1 MKHIKPTAKGDPL
14 CPLGFHP
21 QVRWP
26 TRCKRCFRDY
36 KEHGNRNK
44 QSDATLRRDDT
55 TASTPAL
62 SSWTLPLKSV
72 NDRGSSEIAKSWT
85 SSSNLNSTENDSKT
99 SNNSNTRFSKSSS
112 WMSTPDLASASDDN
126 KEVASSVTLTRRRR
140 PEPTDT
146 GQDDAVSSDYR
157 STQFTVRRRTSNSSL
172 VLEPE
177 AATTSTT
184 TTNNSLR
191 TRNTYANSVDTPTVS
206 SLRSRVSSA
215 RSYVDN
221 SSPPNVNV
229 TVHLKAPK
237 SSSEVSKVT
246 SVNSVESSSSS
257 SASGSSSSDED
268 DYETVSQGTDTTI
281 IADPEYQNE
290 LQSLRQELE
299 IMRGRCEKAEL
310 EKNDLLLKRLAS
322 MDTSSS
328 KTTASELLKFQQKV
342 NELKTM
348 VEDLQDEKKVLTTR
362 CRELDVEVQAYKK
375 KGFAD
380 KETEVLRNKLSAAES
395 LCEELMDENEEMKR
409 ELREMEV
416 EMDEMQDHFRED
428 QADEYSSLKK
438 ELEQTAKNCRILS
451 FKLRKTERRADQ
463 MEAEK
468 LEAEKKYR
476 EIAGEQDGMDK
487 VEKIKKLEKELSLST
502 EVVNRL
508 QKDLDE
514 ANSKLKELSSGK
526 SQETRKKAPT
536 LASLNRN
543 SSGEKISR
551 ESLTRGGSQDDP
563 VQLLRD
569 LQDSLEREADL
580 REQLRNAEEEISPLH
595 KDSRNRIV
603 SCFLR
608 PPMRDVP
615 TMFEEESTASVISKF
630 DIAVQT
636 DLVDILAAEKAGR
649 QTFFQTSTSSQTHV
663 TRLTA
668 LVSQMKTLAI
678 QTELNVDAQIQTL
691 WETNNNF
698 AQTDSFDISS
708 RSVGTSDDSSKFSQ
722 TDISFESCG
731 LRIVFDQYKLSSTS
745 SNQNENEFVQT
756 EVFTE
761 GKHTQ
766 TNFYATEDK
775 TVQTNEDSSQ
785 DFILYGLTQNSWS
798 QTETLPDQEKLAES
812 EPPLCQ
818 ITIKSFQNT
827 AMQTEIWTCDRKIR
841 EKETIWLNEECQTEI
856 RTQDNFVQTDCEQN
870 RRQLELNSYDMEETD
885 SSVAT
890 DSDKESENSASSS
903 KDCDSNYSKYRS
915 NNLKGNLKRVEVCK
929 LCQRIK
935 IEHLNGWEVD
945 ISLEQNGGLE
955 AYSQRRKQ
963 SVDKFDMAARKSNQ
977 FLRTDRMTKFL
988 QHLPPVLSFRLL
1000 CSNFGTAFSPSLL
1013 DSPLTLL
1020 ISPSVARRHSPNSV
1034 SRLSAESAN
1043 EKDEGISDE
1052 EDPAELRLLL
1062 ELNEQEAAVLR
1073 RKVEDLES
1081 EGDGMKKKIADLQE
1095 KLLNKS
1101 NSLKKEKKAA
1111 SLKSAEPKTDS
1122 SSTVYDKKLKVLEEE
1137 INELR
1142 KKLIEKE
1149 RDCERLH
1156 SELALTKKKPKT
1168 LQKSISLDGASE
1180 SIDLKRQLQN
1190 VEQEASILRT
1200 KNQTLEMDYEKL
1212 LAENK
1217 KLQLSKGSKKG
1228 GLLNS
1233 SQFEL
1238 KGKIAALEKELEEA
1252 NKKIQQFEGSKNG
1265 SKSSNDLSEVDKLKS
1280 QISKLESEKSI
1291 LKRLKEDPVTD
1302 SVKLYLKRTPKKP
1315 TDLMAKSQLKKMV
1328 EDLENEISEILVVL
1342 QKSDVA
1348 SAKVLESGKS
1358 DVEKTRLK
1366 KEVEE
1371 LKKNLEATKR
1381 EVIDQKAKFDKE
1393 KEKLST
1399 EKKNI
1404 QNDRKKIENLLEQE
1418 KKKLES
1424 EKQVIEAAKK
1434 KLELDKTEL
1443 NAEITRL
1450 NSEIKALTTNTQEK
1464 GKQFESLKKQLEAEK
1479 KSVEILRQNLEGMKA
1494 LEEENN
1500 KLKKELKD
1508 ISQKS
1513 AEYEIKLKEL
1523 EDKHKKSEK
1532 LLSAKKEKVSKL
1544 EKQLEEAVSARK
1556 SLESSQTK
1564 ISADFQIEKDE
1575 LLKKVEQ
1582 LSTEKEDLSLEM
1594 QRKQG
1599 NLISLEKQLK
1609 EEKEKFINLSS
1620 KADATVSAELKRTRE
1635 ELTLLK
1641 KQNIDLH
1648 TKLAESERKMKD
1660 RMKISYEQE
1669 NKCKEAEIS
1678 NLHNKMSQQGLNR
1691 RLSEVRLEY
1700 DKQLEK
1706 VEQSLTEERKNYEE
1720 LTAKY
1725 EQLEQEHVA
1734 TKSQFV
1740 MEKET
1745 LLSRL
1750 AVNEQEARSLES
1762 ELRAL
1767 RETYNKKQDEW
1778 IKEKL
1783 EIQERVKALER
1794 NQEKATDSDILQ
1806 IQLNT
1811 LNATLN
1817 EKLSEIDQLQR
1828 ENSMKLNQLENV
1840 KKENEELKKKLEDYV
1855 KVSKVQRSM
1864 SADSSA
1870 LDRELREVKNRL
1882 YMEERARKS
1891 DLSAL
1896 KLRYD
1901 SRIQIIMEELKN
1913 AQGQVSRFKR
1923 ESDNYR
1929 HMFESAQKTIA
1940 DLKGGARG
1948 STRSSEQGEDIE
1960 EQVTALEQQLSL
1972 LEDEL
1977 SEARLEGS
1985 RLKTELIS
1993 NKSAF
1998 EVKVSEMASR
2008 INELE
2013 EERLLSSGRAKIPGL
2028 KTKLELAWS
2037 KEREEQQRILQE
2049 TSTLARDLR
2058 QTLFEMERER
2068 DKDRLEAKRKN
2079 ELLRK
2084 TMEEEQEENKRK
2096 ITELQCDLLELRDAH
2111 AKLRTTN
2118 EKLRRE
2124 KERFDQEK
2132 ETLRKIKSSLL
2143 EDPKLS
2149 RILDLCNELTAMI
2162 PELTGKP
2169 NTTIGLVTPPVRRK
2183 GPKSRES
2190 SPSLEKA
2197 VSSRESSMARD
2208 DPRVSRMQVIMQQLS
2223 EITHDLRRSQRM
2235 SEDDKRALFSRRS
2248 ASTESENPAEPP
2260 SYRKGVQ
2267 RRGSLY
2273 RKSLSLEQTSQSVM
2287 AANEK
2292 IWKMEDDNGSYSSFQ
2307 SLDEAP
2313 EPKFNMYQQI
2323 DSSLDSRLSGDST
2336 QSERVGAGEKK
2347 KKKGILGKLRKLTKS
2362 SSVDHEPE
2370 YEYTSRSQVNPGSDT
2385 SLASHGNPELE
2396 SHQNKRN
2403 FKSRISDMFKKSGST
2418 SRGNSMERTMGLPPS
2433 GSSVMSDSAMR
2444 PLTRTSPSPARSDV
2458 SSSSASRPLIGSNGK
2473 PMTAP
2478 GSVPLPRKVNNK
2490 K

>member
-468 LEAEKKYR
+468 MEAEKKYR

-580 REQLRNAEEEISPLH
+580 REQLRNAEEEANSLR
-595 KDSRNRIV
+595 KKV
-603 SCFLR
+603 S
-608 PPMRDVP
+608 
-615 TMFEEESTASVISKF
+615 
-630 DIAVQT
+630 
-636 DLVDILAAEKAGR
+636 
-649 QTFFQTSTSSQTHV
+649 
-663 TRLTA
+663 
-668 LVSQMKTLAI
+668 
-678 QTELNVDAQIQTL
+678 
-691 WETNNNF
+691 
-698 AQTDSFDISS
+698 
-708 RSVGTSDDSSKFSQ
+708 
-722 TDISFESCG
+722 
-731 LRIVFDQYKLSSTS
+731 
-745 SNQNENEFVQT
+745 
-756 EVFTE
+756 
-761 GKHTQ
+761 
-766 TNFYATEDK
+766 
-775 TVQTNEDSSQ
+775 
-785 DFILYGLTQNSWS
+785 
-798 QTETLPDQEKLAES
+798 
-812 EPPLCQ
+812 
-818 ITIKSFQNT
+818 
-827 AMQTEIWTCDRKIR
+827 
-841 EKETIWLNEECQTEI
+841 
-856 RTQDNFVQTDCEQN
+856 
-870 RRQLELNSYDMEETD
+870 
-885 SSVAT
+885 
-890 DSDKESENSASSS
+890 
-903 KDCDSNYSKYRS
+903 
-915 NNLKGNLKRVEVCK
+915 RVEDDN
-929 LCQRIK
+929 
-935 IEHLNGWEVD
+935 E
-945 ISLEQNGGLE
+945 SLVLQL
-955 AYSQRRKQ
+955 K
-963 SVDKFDMAARKSNQ
+963 KMATKAR
-977 FLRTDRMTKFL
+977 T
-988 QHLPPVLSFRLL
+988 
-1000 CSNFGTAFSPSLL
+1000 
-1013 DSPLTLL
+1013 
-1020 ISPSVARRHSPNSV
+1020 RRHSPNSV

-1228 GLLNS
+1228 GLVNS

-1404 QNDRKKIENLLEQE
+1404 ENDRKKIENLLEQE

-1464 GKQFESLKKQLEAEK
+1464 GKQFESLNKQLEAEK

-1599 NLISLEKQLK
+1599 NIISLEKQLK

-1948 STRSSEQGEDIE
+1948 STRSSEQ
-1960 EQVTALEQQLSL
+1960 
-1972 LEDEL
+1972 
-1977 SEARLEGS
+1977 
-1985 RLKTELIS
+1985 
-1993 NKSAF
+1993 
-1998 EVKVSEMASR
+1998 
-2008 INELE
+2008 LE

-2248 ASTESENPAEPP
+2248 ASTESENPTEPP

>member
-468 LEAEKKYR
+468 MEAEKKYR

-580 REQLRNAEEEISPLH
+580 REQLRNAEEEANSLR
-595 KDSRNRIV
+595 KKV
-603 SCFLR
+603 S
-608 PPMRDVP
+608 
-615 TMFEEESTASVISKF
+615 
-630 DIAVQT
+630 
-636 DLVDILAAEKAGR
+636 
-649 QTFFQTSTSSQTHV
+649 
-663 TRLTA
+663 
-668 LVSQMKTLAI
+668 
-678 QTELNVDAQIQTL
+678 
-691 WETNNNF
+691 
-698 AQTDSFDISS
+698 
-708 RSVGTSDDSSKFSQ
+708 
-722 TDISFESCG
+722 
-731 LRIVFDQYKLSSTS
+731 
-745 SNQNENEFVQT
+745 
-756 EVFTE
+756 
-761 GKHTQ
+761 
-766 TNFYATEDK
+766 
-775 TVQTNEDSSQ
+775 
-785 DFILYGLTQNSWS
+785 
-798 QTETLPDQEKLAES
+798 
-812 EPPLCQ
+812 
-818 ITIKSFQNT
+818 
-827 AMQTEIWTCDRKIR
+827 
-841 EKETIWLNEECQTEI
+841 
-856 RTQDNFVQTDCEQN
+856 
-870 RRQLELNSYDMEETD
+870 
-885 SSVAT
+885 
-890 DSDKESENSASSS
+890 
-903 KDCDSNYSKYRS
+903 
-915 NNLKGNLKRVEVCK
+915 RVEDDN
-929 LCQRIK
+929 
-935 IEHLNGWEVD
+935 E
-945 ISLEQNGGLE
+945 SLVLQL
-955 AYSQRRKQ
+955 K
-963 SVDKFDMAARKSNQ
+963 KMATKAR
-977 FLRTDRMTKFL
+977 T
-988 QHLPPVLSFRLL
+988 
-1000 CSNFGTAFSPSLL
+1000 
-1013 DSPLTLL
+1013 
-1020 ISPSVARRHSPNSV
+1020 RRHSPNSV

-1228 GLLNS
+1228 GLVNS

-1404 QNDRKKIENLLEQE
+1404 ENDRKKIENLLEQE

-1464 GKQFESLKKQLEAEK
+1464 GKQFESLNKQLEAEK

-1599 NLISLEKQLK
+1599 NIISLEKQLK

-1648 TKLAESERKMKD
+1648 TKLAEAENIRRTAEENLKLKDKEMRKEIHQWELKASELELDLQSERKMKD

-2248 ASTESENPAEPP
+2248 ASTESENPTEPP